1 MRVIPAVDIK
11 GGKCVRL
18 VEGDRARE
26 TVFFENP
33 VDAGRLWMQSGA
45 TMIPVVDLDGA
56 LTGQP
61 RNLEVLDKILALG
74 TPVEFGG
81 GVRDLGKIQKLV
93 EMGVARVVIGTAAFD
108 NPSFM
113 EEAAAKF
120 GERVVLSLDLKDG
133 TIKVDGWTRFI
144 EAAPIELARR
154 AEQAGIRR
162 IIFTNVAR
170 DGTMSGPD
178 LKSAELLASALAIP
192 LTVSGGISS
201 LDDVRSVKKLSPLG
215 IDEIIVGRALYD
227 GAFSYEDAAK
237 VAEN

>member
-45 TMIPVVDLDGA
+45 TMIHVVDLDGA

-81 GVRDLGKIQKLV
+81 GVRDLGKVQKLV

-108 NPSFM
+108 DPSFM

-120 GERVVLSLDLKDG
+120 GERVVLGLDLKDG

-237 VAEN
+237 VAED

>member
-45 TMIPVVDLDGA
+45 TMIHVVDLDGA

-81 GVRDLGKIQKLV
+81 GVRDLGKVQKLV

-108 NPSFM
+108 DPSFM

-120 GERVVLSLDLKDG
+120 GERVVLGLDLKDG